1 MKQVTRL
8 TDDYCLDGLIGLVPG
23 GFGDMIA
30 GLFSMV
36 HIYFGLFKLRSIPL
50 NDDANIVHEVNRKAV
65 QAAII
70 FFLLIACIF
79 AMLWLLV
86 WIAEKIGTFLFT

>member
-1 MKQVTRL
+1 MLNNMLRDILLGLLPFYVGDLIDFFHKANKKNFRL
-8 TDDYCLDGLIGLVPG
+8 IDGFV
-23 GFGDMIA
+23 
-30 GLFSMV
+30 
-36 HIYFGLFKLRSIPL
+36 